1 MRLVQSPLAIMAA
14 LGLRHGGKVD
24 VDKKKECKKLGGL
37 KNDLAHCGGLL
48 FWSIGDS
55 SNGGLKSSSLRGINL
70 KPSVY
75 LIK

>member
-1 MRLVQSPLAIMAA
+1 
-14 LGLRHGGKVD
+14 GLRHGGKVD

-37 KNDLAHCGGLL
+37 KNDLAHCGGLRYW
-48 FWSIGDS
+48 FSGDS
-55 SNGGLKSSSLRGINL
+55 SKGSLQSSSLRGINL